1 MIEAARLEGTS
12 MGRKMVA
19 TGHSAVVELREVVMV
34 VEAAAGKEA
43 GVLDWARAEYARR
56 EMGKRKMDIML
67 RRCNSSIFN
76 ILSLGQGLR
85 EVMVGGSLTS
95 QSGERKAD

>member
-12 MGRKMVA
+12 IGRNMVA
-19 TGHSAVVELREVVMV
+19 TGHSAVVELKDVVMV

-67 RRCNSSIFN
+67 RRCSGSNFD

-85 EVMVGGSLTS
+85 DGT
-95 QSGERKAD
+95 KT